1 MKILKV
7 LFLFGFSPTAGAI
20 LFASA
25 GFIVAPKKQ
34 PSQHPNILWITVED
48 MSPQHLGCYG
58 GKVAK
63 TPNIDQ
69 LAREGV
75 LYTHAYSTAGVCA
88 PSRCALITGMYQTS
102 IGGHNMRN
110 YLPGSFNTPN
120 FKSGAPFPSYSI
132 LPPEGVRC
140 FPEYL
145 RKAGYYCTNNFKQ
158 DYQFEAPE
166 TVWDENSNKADWRGR
181 PDKNQP
187 FFSVINLEDTHESQL
202 FSRDNLPLTVKPEAV
217 DLLPFYQDTPTM
229 RTDVARHL
237 SNIEDMDQKVGKIIE
252 KLKADGLYDNTIIFY
267 FSDHGDC
274 LPYVKREVYDRGLQ
288 VPLIIRYPN
297 AQQGGTKNNDM
308 VSFVDFAPT
317 ILSLASIPVPAIM
330 QGQAFLGN
338 QKAKTPRKYIFAAR
352 DRMDAKVDRVRAV
365 SDGRFEYLRNYMPEL
380 PYYQDLRY
388 RMQIKGMAELIKL
401 RDEGKL
407 SGLQLHWFR
416 PNKPVD
422 ELFDAQNDPY
432 EVHNIADDPKY
443 AAKLQE
449 LRAQHEAWIKK
460 YGDLGELSEKDIRAK
475 WWNGQDHAPKTQ
487 PPVID
492 IKGNQAAISCSTA
505 GASIGYK
512 KRSTDKSW
520 RVYTTPISLTPNDS
534 LIVLAQRIGY
544 EKSDIVRFRK

>member
-520 RVYTTPISLTPNDS
+520 RVYTTPISLAPNDS